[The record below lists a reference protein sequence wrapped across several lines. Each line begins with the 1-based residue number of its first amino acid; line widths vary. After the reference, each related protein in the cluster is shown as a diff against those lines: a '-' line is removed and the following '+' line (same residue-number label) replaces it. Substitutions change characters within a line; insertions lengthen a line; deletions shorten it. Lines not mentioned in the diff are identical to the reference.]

1 MFEEE
6 KKEEAQAQGEDLSSL
21 WQEALKEQEEKERE
35 EKKEVLTP
43 DIQEKLK
50 KFLDLPLLIEVVVG
64 STTLT
69 LGEVLNLGPG
79 SVVELDNLVEE
90 PVDIKVNG
98 KLVAKG
104 EIVVVEERF
113 GVKITDIVEKEE
125 RVKKA
130 L

>member
-1 MFEEE
+1 MEEE
-6 KKEEAQAQGEDLSSL
+6 KREEAQAQGEDLSSL
-21 WQEALKEQEEKERE
+21 WQEALKEQEEKEKE

-69 LGEVLNLGPG
+69 LEEVLNLGPG

-113 GVKITDIVEKEE
+113 GVKITDIVEREE

>member
-1 MFEEE
+1 MEEE
-6 KKEEAQAQGEDLSSL
+6 KREEAQAQGEALSSL

-104 EIVVVEERF
+104 EIVVVEEKF

-125 RVKKA
+125 RVRKA

>member
-1 MFEEE
+1 MEEE
-6 KKEEAQAQGEDLSSL
+6 KREEAQAQGEALSSL
-21 WQEALKEQEEKERE
+21 WQEALKEQEEKNKE

-113 GVKITDIVEKEE
+113 GVKITDIVEREE

>member
-1 MFEEE
+1 MEEE
-6 KKEEAQAQGEDLSSL
+6 KREEAQAQGEDLSSL
-21 WQEALKEQEEKERE
+21 WQEALKEQEEKEKE

-69 LGEVLNLGPG
+69 LEEVLNLGPG

>member
-1 MFEEE
+1 MEEE
-6 KKEEAQAQGEDLSSL
+6 KREEAQVQGEALSSL
-21 WQEALKEQEEKERE
+21 WQETLKEQEEKEKE

-69 LGEVLNLGPG
+69 LGEILNLGPG

-104 EIVVVEERF
+104 EIVVVEEKF
-113 GVKITDIVEKEE
+113 GVKITDIVEREE
-125 RVKKA
+125 RVKRA

>member
-1 MFEEE
+1 MEEE
-6 KKEEAQAQGEDLSSL
+6 KREEAQAQGEALSSL
-21 WQEALKEQEEKERE
+21 WQETLKEQEEKEKE

-69 LGEVLNLGPG
+69 LEEILNLGPG

-104 EIVVVEERF
+104 EIVVVEEKF
-113 GVKITDIVEKEE
+113 GVKITDIVEREE

>member
-1 MFEEE
+1 MEEE
-6 KKEEAQAQGEDLSSL
+6 KREEAQAQGEDLSSL

-69 LGEVLNLGPG
+69 LEEILNLGPG

-104 EIVVVEERF
+104 EIVVVEEKF

>member
-1 MFEEE
+1 M
-6 KKEEAQAQGEDLSSL
+6 
-21 WQEALKEQEEKERE
+21 
-35 EKKEVLTP
+35 TP
-43 DIQEKLK
+43 DVQEKLK

-69 LGEVLNLGPG
+69 LGEILNLSPG

-104 EIVVVEERF
+104 ELVVVEDKF
-113 GVKITDIVEKEE
+113 GVKITDIVEREE
-125 RVKKA
+125 RVKRA

>member
-1 MFEEE
+1 MEEG
-6 KKEEAQAQGEDLSSL
+6 KREEAQTQGEDLSSL
-21 WQEALKEQEEKERE
+21 RQEALKEQEEKERE

-113 GVKITDIVEKEE
+113 GVKITDIVEREE

>member
-1 MFEEE
+1 MEEE
-6 KKEEAQAQGEDLSSL
+6 KREEVQAQGEDLSSL

-69 LGEVLNLGPG
+69 LGEILNLGPG

-125 RVKKA
+125 RLKKA

>member
-1 MFEEE
+1 M
-6 KKEEAQAQGEDLSSL
+6 
-21 WQEALKEQEEKERE
+21 
-35 EKKEVLTP
+35 
-43 DIQEKLK
+43 
-50 KFLDLPLLIEVVVG
+50 LIEVVVG

-69 LGEVLNLGPG
+69 LGEILNLGPG

-98 KLVAKG
+98 KLVARG
-104 EIVVVEERF
+104 EIVVVEEKF

-125 RVKKA
+125 RVKRT

>member
-1 MFEEE
+1 MEEE
-6 KKEEAQAQGEDLSSL
+6 KREEAQAQGETLSSL
-21 WQEALKEQEEKERE
+21 WQEALKEQEEKEKE

-69 LGEVLNLGPG
+69 LEEILNLGPG

-113 GVKITDIVEKEE
+113 GVKITDIVEREE

>member
-1 MFEEE
+1 MEEE
-6 KKEEAQAQGEDLSSL
+6 KREEAQAQGEDLSSL
-21 WQEALKEQEEKERE
+21 WQEALKEQEEKEKE

-69 LGEVLNLGPG
+69 LEEVLNLGPG
-79 SVVELDNLVEE
+79 SVVELDSLVEE